1 MTVSAGPLWG
11 ADLSLGFDG
20 GRIGYIHLSW
30 RAPVRRTSAMLY
42 GDQAILE
49 IEGDRIALT
58 ARSGDRH
65 DLSVSDAADDS
76 YHSAWFGHLAAE
88 FEGVLRGTNPQAAAN
103 NLIVARNALALTLAA
118 RKSHQ
123 IGGAP
128 VAISSI
134 A

>member
-1 MTVSAGPLWG
+1 
-11 ADLSLGFDG
+11 
-20 GRIGYIHLSW
+20 
-30 RAPVRRTSAMLY
+30 MLY

-58 ARSGDRH
+58 SRSGECH

-76 YHSAWFGHLAAE
+76 YHSAWFGHIAAE
-88 FEGVLRGTNPQAAAN
+88 FEGVVRGTNTQAATR
-103 NLIVARNALALTLAA
+103 NLTEARNALAMTLAA

-123 IGGAP
+123 IGGPP